1 MATDFI
7 KRDEALGKNASAG
20 VEKPSYV
27 ALFRRSGQ
35 ITETEW
41 DAWTETKIC
50 TRETTIGEI
59 EDWYKQ
65 RCMRDASLSIELV
78 KAST

>member
-1 MATDFI
+1 MEEKTDLTNQ
-7 KRDEALGKNASAG
+7 DNNSGTVA
-20 VEKPSYV
+20 SYV
-27 ALFRRSGQ
+27 ALFKRSGQ
-35 ITETEW
+35 ISQDYW
-41 DAWTETKIC
+41 DVWTETKIC

-65 RCMRDASLSIELV
+65 KLNSQEALLSIELT

>member
-1 MATDFI
+1 MEETKTAEQNSNSE
-7 KRDEALGKNASAG
+7 RVA
-20 VEKPSYV
+20 SYV
-27 ALFRRSGQ
+27 ALFKRSGQ
-35 ITETEW
+35 ISQDYW
-41 DAWTETKIC
+41 DVWTETKIC

-65 RCMRDASLSIELV
+65 KLNSQEALLSIELT